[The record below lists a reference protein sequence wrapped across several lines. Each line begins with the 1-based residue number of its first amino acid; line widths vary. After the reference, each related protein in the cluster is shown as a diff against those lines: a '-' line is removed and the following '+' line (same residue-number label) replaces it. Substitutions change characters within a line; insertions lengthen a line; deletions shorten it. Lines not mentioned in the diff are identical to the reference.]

1 MPWEEENQA
10 NLFDVYPQGKI
21 QLSWQEKNTSN
32 FIKFI
37 KIHPNLLKIVQ
48 TSEKTSPHKKLFSFY
63 GKRTPKFTAK
73 TSTH

>member
-37 KIHPNLLKIVQ
+37 KIDPNLLKIVQ
-48 TSEKTSPHKKLFSFY
+48 TSEKTSPHKKLLGFY
-63 GKRTPKFTAK
+63 GKRPPKFIAK